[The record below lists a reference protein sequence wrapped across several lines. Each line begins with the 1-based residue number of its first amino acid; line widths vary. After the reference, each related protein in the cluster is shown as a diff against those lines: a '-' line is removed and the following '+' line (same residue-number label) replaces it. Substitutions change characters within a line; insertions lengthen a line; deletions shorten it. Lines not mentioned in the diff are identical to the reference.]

1 MFFVRSTEKS
11 AFLLRMYRRLKT
23 VFFRSGQK
31 TLFCIQYIYY
41 NMIFIIFRPCFFL
54 RKTKKTKKKFERT
67 AVSADLNVLYK
78 ECVYTVFYA

>member
-23 VFFRSGQK
+23 VFLLGGQK

-41 NMIFIIFRPCFFL
+41 NMIFINFRPCFFI
-54 RKTKKTKKKFERT
+54 RKTKKSEKKFERT
-67 AVSADLNVLYK
+67 AFSADLNVLYK
-78 ECVYTVFYA
+78 ECIYTVFYA